1 MSLTG
6 DSMKILAETLHY
18 YNSNYNFTISS
29 FFVGEWGVSYFK
41 ELGEELECYLEPALV
56 AKCFHAYEVAEKA
69 HRGQMRR
76 SGEPYITHPVAAA
89 LILARMRL
97 DHETIMATLLHDV
110 VEDTSI
116 SKEELTREFGEEVT
130 ALVDGVTKLTKIKFE
145 SKAEAQAENFRK
157 MVLAMVKDI
166 RVIIVKLA
174 DRFHNMKTLGVM
186 PAVKRRRIAIETLE
200 IYAPI
205 ANRLGMHAVY
215 VGLEDLGFKAL
226 YPMRYRAIKA
236 AVEKTRG
243 NRSELTEKIEQDLQ
257 QALEQLNIPYE
268 HVFGRKK
275 HLYSIY
281 RKMRHKKASF
291 TEITDVLA
299 FRVITEDID
308 SCYRVM
314 GALHR
319 TYKPVPQRFKDY
331 IGIPKANGYQS
342 LHTTLF
348 GPFGVP
354 LEVQIRTRDMHKVA
368 ENGVAAHW
376 IYKSSGIE
384 VNEAQLRAR
393 EWVQRL
399 LEMQRSTGSSLEFI
413 ENVKIDLFPDEIY
426 VFTPKGHIMELPKG
440 ATPVDFAYTVHSG
453 VGNACVAAKVN
464 RRLVPLSMP
473 LSNGQT
479 VEIIT
484 TPGAHPNP
492 SWLNFVVTGKARSNI
507 RNFLKG
513 QQHAESIVLGK
524 RLIEQVLTEFG
535 SDFAKVPPESLQ
547 ALLHD
552 LNYKSVEDL
561 LYAVGIGNQVPMV
574 IAKRLVISPDSIEP
588 GQAKKAKPMAIKGT
602 EGMVVHF
609 ADCCQPIPGDNI
621 VGRFQQGRGII
632 VHTSDCPNVTQGRS
646 TPDQLIDLRWDDK
659 VQGEYWVDI
668 TVEVAN
674 QRGVLAALAT
684 AIAEAESNI
693 GNINVDQRDGQ
704 HNAVMFSISV
714 KDRKHLARVM
724 RKLRANTV
732 VMRLYRKKQGD

>member
-1 MSLTG
+1 MS
-6 DSMKILAETLHY
+6 HF
-18 YNSNYNFTISS
+18 N
-29 FFVGEWGVSYFK
+29 
-41 ELGEELECYLEPALV
+41 ELNEELKCYLDQSQIE
-56 AKCFHAYEVAEKA
+56 KCHQAYLVAEKG
-69 HRGQMRR
+69 HQGQMRR

-97 DHETIMATLLHDV
+97 DYQTIMATLLHDV

-116 SKEELTREFGEEVT
+116 SKDELTEQFGEEVA

-145 SKAEAQAENFRK
+145 SRAEAQAEYFRK

-174 DRFHNMKTLGVM
+174 DRFHNMRTLGAM
-186 PAVKRRRIAIETLE
+186 PRVKRRRIAIETLE

-205 ANRLGMHAVY
+205 ANRLGMHAIY
-215 VGLEDLGFKAL
+215 TGLEDLGFQAL
-226 YPMRYRAIKA
+226 YPMRYRAIKS
-236 AVEKTRG
+236 AVEKSRG
-243 NRSELTEKIEQDLQ
+243 NRRELTQKIEHDLQ
-257 QALEQLNIPYE
+257 NALEKLNIPYE
-268 HVFGRKK
+268 HVFGRQK

-281 RKMRHKKASF
+281 RKMRQKKASF
-291 TEITDVLA
+291 TEITDVFA

-348 GPFGVP
+348 GPYGVP
-354 LEVQIRTRDMHKVA
+354 LEVQIRTRDMDRVA

-376 IYKSSGIE
+376 IYKSAGVE

-399 LEMQRSTGSSLEFI
+399 LEMQRSTGNSLEFI

-440 ATPVDFAYTVHSG
+440 ATPVDFAYTVHSDI
-453 VGNACVAAKVN
+453 GNSCVAAKVN
-464 RRLVPLSMP
+464 RRLVPLSVP
-473 LSNGQT
+473 LANGQT
-479 VEIIT
+479 VEVIT
-484 TPGAHPNP
+484 SPNANPNP
-492 SWLNFVVTGKARSNI
+492 AWLNFVVTGKARSNI
-507 RNFLKG
+507 RHFLKS
-513 QQHAESIVLGK
+513 QQHNESITLGK
-524 RLIEQVLTEFG
+524 RLLEQTLVELG
-535 SDFAKVPPESLQ
+535 SDYAKVPPESLQ
-547 ALLHD
+547 ALLND
-552 LNYKSVEDL
+552 LNYKTADEL
-561 LYAVGIGNQVPMV
+561 LYAVGIGNQMPMV
-574 IAKRLVISPDSIEP
+574 IAKRLVITHENVEID
-588 GQAKKAKPMAIKGT
+588 KANKSGPLAIKGT
-602 EGMVVHF
+602 EGMVVNF

-632 VHTSDCPNVTQGRS
+632 VHASDCPQVNHVRS
-646 TPDQLIDLRWDDK
+646 HPEQFISLCWDEQ

-668 TVEVAN
+668 TVDVAN

-693 GNINVDQRDGQ
+693 GNINVDPRDGR
-704 HNAVMFSISV
+704 HNAVTFSISV
-714 KDRKHLARVM
+714 TDRNHLARVM
-724 RKLRANTV
+724 RRLRANKV
-732 VMRLYRKKQGD
+732 VMRLYRKKQGE